1 VSTSCTYIADFG
13 PGAMTD
19 ANIEEIDLDYATAL
33 ADKANCFMIRHGVSP
48 TPNNFAVWLNYLRGS
63 LPELKR
69 TVDTLIAR
77 KERFDSA
84 MCRDLFSAYLASN
97 SASSGV
103 DEVPERLKSI
113 MTEAKRF
120 VTDAIADN
128 CTQLQVTDDVAERAE
143 RGIEPRSLVECLME
157 ELTKAATRAS
167 ELETKLNETSC
178 ELDAI
183 RESLNR
189 AEQRANTDMLT
200 DLPNR
205 RAFEEFLRVSQIS
218 AMESGEPLSLLMID
232 IDHFKKCNDTFG
244 HGVGDQVLRLIA
256 NVLQERLRESDLPA
270 RYGGGGIDRGPS
282 RRGNRPFRVNR

>member
-1 VSTSCTYIADFG
+1 
-13 PGAMTD
+13 
-19 ANIEEIDLDYATAL
+19 
-33 ADKANCFMIRHGVSP
+33 
-48 TPNNFAVWLNYLRGS
+48 
-63 LPELKR
+63 
-69 TVDTLIAR
+69 
-77 KERFDSA
+77 
-84 MCRDLFSAYLASN
+84 LASN

-128 CTQLQVTDDVAERAE
+128 CTQLQVMDDVAERAE

>member
-218 AMESGEPLSLLMID
+218 AMKAVS
-232 IDHFKKCNDTFG
+232 
-244 HGVGDQVLRLIA
+244 
-256 NVLQERLRESDLPA
+256 
-270 RYGGGGIDRGPS
+270 PS
-282 RRGNRPFRVNR
+282 VY